1 MDTERVGRARQ
12 FIRESVK
19 ELVGHEN
26 KAILESSLGFRDDG
40 GLDSGFDEGGEQV
53 EDAGSNVTSDTDVN
67 VTSVDHHIVSSH
79 SQSVI
84 GIHSV
89 SEVSFKL
96 DILYFDTEHSIGR
109 DEKGCDMSIT
119 HHFHFHS
126 CHLHLN
132 LIVLE
137 CHCDSS

>member
-1 MDTERVGRARQ
+1 MVTESVGRAMP

-26 KAILESSLGFRDDG
+26 NAILESRLGFRGDG
-40 GLDSGFDEGGEQV
+40 GLDSGFEEGEEQV
-53 EDAGSNVTSDTDVN
+53 EDTGSNVTTHTDVN
-67 VTSVDHHIVSSH
+67 VTSVDHHIVGSH

-84 GIHSV
+84 GIHNV

-96 DILYFDTEHSIGR
+96 DILYFDSKHSIGR

-132 LIVLE
+132 LIVVE
-137 CHCDSS
+137 FHCDSS